1 MTGAIRLAS
10 RHRPPPPPR
19 DTPRHTPGHTH
30 RATHT
35 QAHTGRYAPGDTH
48 PGTHGA
54 IHTQAHTGRYT
65 PRHTRGDTHPGTHWA
80 IHTQAH
86 TGRYTPGDTES
97 ADAIKGAL
105 EHLQNAEDVKGR
117 GHGCVLRGLVAR
129 GLTGTGARALRRKLR
144 RDDPRTRR
152 QSPGAFHPIES
163 AGGRVLP
170 VGAAAWR

>member
-10 RHRPPPPPR
+10 RHRPPPSPR

-48 PGTHGA
+48 PGTHG
-54 IHTQAHTGRYT
+54 
-65 PRHTRGDTHPGTHWA
+65 A

>member
-10 RHRPPPPPR
+10 RHRPPPSRR

-48 PGTHGA
+48 PGTHG
-54 IHTQAHTGRYT
+54 
-65 PRHTRGDTHPGTHWA
+65 A